1 MMDDEN
7 DLRSDPLLGDLV
19 GSLRRPVAVGDRAV
33 RQALSRLR
41 KESRR
46 ARWLPRIGLT
56 AALAASVVL
65 AIFGSRRSTHPSV
78 ASGVTFALSAPSAA
92 RVALIG
98 DFNDWDPDASPLH
111 RGEGQWSVTLKLKP
125 GRYRYSFV
133 IDGSSWRADPRTPPA
148 EDDFGTPTSVIT
160 VPN

>member
-1 MMDDEN
+1 MDDEN
-7 DLRSDPLLGDLV
+7 EIRSDPLLSDLV
-19 GSLRRPVAVGDRAV
+19 DTLRHPVAVGDRAME
-33 RQALSRLR
+33 QAMAQLR

-46 ARWLPRIGLT
+46 APWRGRAGLAT
-56 AALAASVVL
+56 ALAASVAL
-65 AIFGSRRSTHPSV
+65 AVFGSRRLGQP
-78 ASGVTFALSAPSAA
+78 AAAGGVTFALSAPSAA

-98 DFNDWDPDASPLH
+98 DFNDWNPEANPLR

-133 IDGSSWRADPRTPPA
+133 VDGSSWRADPRTPPA
-148 EDDFGTPTSVIT
+148 EDDFGTPTSAVT